1 MTRSERRRLETVL
14 PFYVNGSANAED
26 RAFVDALH
34 HDREAGAMLAWHR
47 GLAEHVQAD
56 VESASESI
64 GWAALT
70 AKVRAQRQ
78 TELAGPSGWR
88 AWLALERWLPRP
100 IQTPAFAVLAL
111 MVVAQAALLSDRF
124 ANTDPDYSA
133 TRGAAPVATEGTG
146 AALLRVN
153 FKDET
158 PERDLRLLL
167 ISVGASIVRGPGQ
180 LGDYTV
186 SVATDHADAALHELE
201 RSDWVVSVRRAGPAA
216 PSR

>member
-34 HDREAGAMLAWHR
+34 QDREASAMLAWHR

-78 TELAGPSGWR
+78 TELARPSGWR

-111 MVVAQAALLSDRF
+111 VVVAQAALLSDRF
-124 ANTDPDYSA
+124 ADTDYS
-133 TRGAAPVATEGTG
+133 TIRGAAPVTTDATG
-146 AALLRVN
+146 ATLLRAN

-167 ISVGASIVRGPGQ
+167 ISVGASIVQGPGQ
-180 LGDYTV
+180 LGDYMLSV
-186 SVATDHADAALHELE
+186 SSERADAALHELE
-201 RSDWVVSVRRAGPAA
+201 RSDWVVSVRRVT
-216 PSR
+216 SRSQP